1 MKKVLSLLLIITGA
15 ILFTGCS
22 KSIPDVLSPRDQSM
36 KYLVGDGNKLWHL
49 KQVYVNGIQQ
59 TLTDAQ
65 MKYTLTYTINPAVA
79 YSGTFTDS
87 DGYKGNWKLIND
99 SELYEVVTNNPSG
112 NAASTVI
119 INDINET
126 KLDIESTNNSILT
139 TVRKVYYAY

>member
-22 KSIPDVLSPRDQSM
+22 KTTPEPISVRDQNM

-49 KQVYVNGIQQ
+49 REVHVNGTQQ

-87 DGYKGNWKLIND
+87 DGYKGTWKMLG
-99 SELYEVVTNNPSG
+99 EYVLREVITNNPSG
-112 NAASTVI
+112 NAESI
-119 INDINET
+119 IYINGINET
-126 KLDIESTNNSILT
+126 KLDIESTNNPTLT

>member
-1 MKKVLSLLLIITGA
+1 MKKVLSFLLILTGA

-22 KSIPDVLSPRDQSM
+22 KSAPDVLNSRDQNV
-36 KYLVGDGNKLWHL
+36 KYLVGDGNRLWHL

-65 MKYTLTYTINPAVA
+65 MKFTLTYTINPVVA

-87 DGYKGNWKLIND
+87 DGYKGTWKLIND
-99 SELYEVVTNNPSG
+99 FQLYEVVTNNPSG
-112 NAASTVI
+112 NASSTVI
-119 INDINET
+119 INEIDET

>member
-1 MKKVLSLLLIITGA
+1 MKKLLSLLLIITGA

-22 KSIPDVLSPRDQSM
+22 KTTPDVLSPRDQAV

-49 KQVYVNGIQQ
+49 KEVYVNGNQQ

-87 DGYKGNWKLIND
+87 DGYKGTWKMN
-99 SELYEVVTNNPSG
+99 SETSLREQITNNPSG
-112 NAASTVI
+112 SAIVENFI
-119 INDINET
+119 NEINDT
-126 KLDIESTNNSILT
+126 RLDVEVYNNAILL
-139 TVRKVYYAY
+139 VIRKVYYAY

>member
-22 KSIPDVLSPRDQSM
+22 KTTPDVLSPRDQNM

-49 KQVYVNGIQQ
+49 KEVYVNGNQQ

-87 DGYKGNWKLIND
+87 DGYKGTWKMPND
-99 SELYEVVTNNPSG
+99 SQLHEVVTNNPSG
-112 NAASTVI
+112 NAASDYI
-119 INDINET
+119 INEINET
-126 KLDIESTNNSILT
+126 RLDYEATNNLTLT

>member
-22 KSIPDVLSPRDQSM
+22 KSTPDVLSLRDQNM

-49 KQVYVNGIQQ
+49 KEVHVNGIQQ

-65 MKYTLTYTINPAVA
+65 MKYTMTYTINPAVA

-87 DGYKGNWKLIND
+87 DGYKGTWKML
-99 SELYEVVTNNPSG
+99 SESQLREVVTNNPSG
-112 NAASTVI
+112 NAVSEYF
-119 INDINET
+119 INEINET